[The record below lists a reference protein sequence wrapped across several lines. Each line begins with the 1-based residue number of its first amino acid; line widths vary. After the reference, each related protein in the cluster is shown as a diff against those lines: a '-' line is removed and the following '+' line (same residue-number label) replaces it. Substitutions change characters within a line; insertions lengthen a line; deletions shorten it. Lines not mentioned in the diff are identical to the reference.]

1 MQYNPE
7 AQEFNP
13 RPSNA
18 GGSEF
23 QGAPEA
29 PSPAPSAKKKKPL
42 QLKLTS
48 FLVSATAV
56 AVVGGTA
63 IAPMFSPE
71 ASITSLSAT
80 DTQIVYSV
88 EVEEGAH
95 GLMLVAYNDFTRR
108 EVALTEGVNEG
119 TFEGLKPQMR
129 YTVAVEAS
137 GLGGTLAEER
147 VTTLSAEEAPVT
159 ALYAVSHEC
168 TCNVD
173 GMTGIVIGLTLT
185 LVHLLGIRLT
195 GTSVN
200 PARSIGP
207 ALLQMI
213 GGDFTAISQIWI
225 FIAGPLAGAALAALL
240 YRFFESK
247 KQASAQENAE

>member
-1 MQYNPE
+1 MQYNPV

-80 DTQIVYSV
+80 DTQIAYSV
-88 EVEEGAH
+88 EVEEGAQ

-173 GMTGIVIGLTLT
+173 GCFHFTMDFVDGRGIWSDFSATLTDKNGTVSECVFSEDLAQEQSIDVIGAPLVGREAQFVITCLDAAQGVRVTL
-185 LVHLLGIRLT
+185 
-195 GTSVN
+195 
-200 PARSIGP
+200 
-207 ALLQMI
+207 
-213 GGDFTAISQIWI
+213 
-225 FIAGPLAGAALAALL
+225 
-240 YRFFESK
+240 Y
-247 KQASAQENAE
+247 SATVKI